1 MTISFLYSYF
11 NITFKMNEIEEIVRD
26 RVVIELER
34 LKSELEKEAKQR
46 RVEGEI
52 TEDMYLKY
60 KLFHEAEVIIDAVK
74 KISKRIHEKTMS

>member
-1 MTISFLYSYF
+1 MTISFLYGNF

-26 RVVIELER
+26 RVVIELEK

-60 KLFHEAEVIIDAVK
+60 KLFHEAEGIKDAIK
-74 KISKRIHEKTMS
+74 KVNKRIHEKTMS

>member
-1 MTISFLYSYF
+1 MTTLFIYGDF
-11 NITFKMNEIEEIVRD
+11 NIAYTMNEIEEIVRD
-26 RVVIELER
+26 RIVIELEG

-60 KLFHEAEVIIDAVK
+60 KLFHEAEGIKDAIK
-74 KISKRIHEKTMS
+74 KVNKRIQEKTMS

>member
-26 RVVIELER
+26 RVVIELEK

-60 KLFHEAEVIIDAVK
+60 KLFHEADGIIDVIK
-74 KISKRIHEKTMS
+74 KVNKRIQEKTMS

>member
-1 MTISFLYSYF
+1 
-11 NITFKMNEIEEIVRD
+11 MNEIEEIVRD
-26 RVVIELER
+26 RVVIELEK

-60 KLFHEAEVIIDAVK
+60 KLFHEVDGIKDAVY
-74 KISKRIHEKTMS
+74 RINRRIQETMS